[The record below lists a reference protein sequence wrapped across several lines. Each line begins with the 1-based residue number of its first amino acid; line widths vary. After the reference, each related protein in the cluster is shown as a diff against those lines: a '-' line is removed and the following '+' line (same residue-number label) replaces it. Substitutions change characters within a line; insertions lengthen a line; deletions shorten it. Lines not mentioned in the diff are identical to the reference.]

1 MMTIGGALGIAGRK
15 PLGDFVWG
23 ETIIG
28 ICNGHLEDDNLI
40 TPEDTGNEALIKV
53 IALPDDIQIK
63 LMSTHLGTLITDYH
77 KSNISILRFVFVALA
92 IAMALISLMVTFQV
106 DTEGFAEEEKADLI
120 VSLFKAMQLLLQT
133 VSGM

>member
-1 MMTIGGALGIAGRK
+1 MTSTV
-15 PLGDFVWG
+15 P
-23 ETIIG
+23 
-28 ICNGHLEDDNLI
+28 
-40 TPEDTGNEALIKV
+40 KV
-53 IALPDDIQIK
+53 HSCPVDIQIK

-106 DTEGFAEEEKADLI
+106 DTEGFAEEEKVDLI